1 MARFV
6 FRRLLQA
13 IPMILGVTTVLFFT
27 MQAIP
32 GDPAAVF
39 INPDLPP
46 ENIEQIRRNLGLDQP
61 VLVQYGKWLLNALQ
75 LDFGMSIF
83 HQQPVR
89 DKILEALPYTLVL
102 SLASICFIFSI
113 GILVGLI
120 GAIRQYSALDNS
132 LTVATLFLYSMPSFW
147 LGLMLILTVG
157 NLPTPFTHPMT
168 GETMRIPIS
177 GVENVQAFAFPPL
190 ARWLDRALH
199 MLLPLTALGVA
210 VSASIARYM
219 RGSYLEVIRQ
229 DYIRTARAKGLG
241 EWHVILVHGLRN
253 AIIPIITIFGLTL
266 PFLFSGA
273 VLVETIFAWPGMGR
287 LIVSAVFQRDFPLVL
302 GTTFFITLFVIAGN
316 LLADILYA
324 VVDPRIRYD

>member
-1 MARFV
+1 MIHYIA
-6 FRRLLQA
+6 RRLLQA
-13 IPMILGVTTVLFFT
+13 IPMIFGVTTILFFT

-39 INPDLPP
+39 INPDMPP
-46 ENIEQIRRNLGLDQP
+46 DHIELLRDQLGLNEP
-61 VLVQYGKWLLNALQ
+61 VWKQYLIWLKNVAV

-102 SLASICFIFSI
+102 SLASIVFIYSI
-113 GILVGLI
+113 GVTIGLI
-120 GAIRQYSALDNS
+120 GAIRQYSLLDNT
-132 LTVATLFLYSMPSFW
+132 LTVLSLFLYSMPSFW
-147 LGLMLILTVG
+147 LGLMLILLLG
-157 NLPTPFTHPMT
+157 NLPTPFDNPLT
-168 GETMRIPIS
+168 GDPLRLPIS
-177 GVENVQAFAFPPL
+177 GVENVQAYAFPWWS
-190 ARWLDRALH
+190 RVVDRALH
-199 MLLPLTALGVA
+199 LVLPLVALGIA
-210 VSASIARYM
+210 LSASVARYT

-229 DYIRTARAKGLG
+229 DFIRTARAKGLG
-241 EWHVILVHGLRN
+241 ERRVILVHGLRN
-253 AIIPIITIFGLTL
+253 ALIPIITLFGLTL

-316 LLADILYA
+316 LVSDILYA
-324 VVDPRIRYD
+324 VADPRIRYE

>member
-1 MARFV
+1 MIHFV
-6 FRRLLQA
+6 ARRLLQA
-13 IPMILGVTTVLFFT
+13 IPMILGVTTILFFT

-46 ENIEQIRRNLGLDQP
+46 DNIEQIRRNLGLDQP
-61 VLVQYGKWLLNALQ
+61 VIVQYFKWLKNAVV

-102 SLASICFIFSI
+102 SLTSIFFIFTI
-113 GILVGLI
+113 GMTIGLI
-120 GAIRQYSALDNS
+120 GAIRQYSLLDNT
-132 LTVATLFLYSMPSFW
+132 LTVLSLFLYSMPSFW
-147 LGLMLILTVG
+147 LGLMLILTIG
-157 NLPTPFTHPMT
+157 NLPTPFENPLT
-168 GETMRIPIS
+168 GDTLRLPIS
-177 GVENVQAFAFPPL
+177 GVEHVQAYAFPPG
-190 ARWLDRALH
+190 ARLVDRLLH
-199 MLLPLTALGVA
+199 LVLPVIALGVA
-210 VSASIARYM
+210 LSASIARYT

-229 DYIRTARAKGLG
+229 DFIRTARAKGLS
-241 EWHVILVHGLRN
+241 EWRVVLVHGLRN
-253 AIIPIITIFGLTL
+253 AIIPIITIFGLSL

-273 VLVETIFAWPGMGR
+273 VLVEQIFAWPGMGR

-302 GTTFFITLFVIAGN
+302 GTTFFITLFVILGN
-316 LLADILYA
+316 LIADILYA